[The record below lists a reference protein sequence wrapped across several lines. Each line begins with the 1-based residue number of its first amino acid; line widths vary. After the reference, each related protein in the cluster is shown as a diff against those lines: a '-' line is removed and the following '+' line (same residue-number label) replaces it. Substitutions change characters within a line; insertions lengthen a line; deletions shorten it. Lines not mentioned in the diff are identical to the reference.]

1 LPGQEPDCNN
11 EDEADKQVPGRCYPQ
26 RERGAPDRFGFA
38 GMAGADNDTYS
49 KGISWDNP
57 TPKEAFTRADS
68 PLWWD
73 AVNSE
78 MASLL
83 AKNVYEEVQEA
94 DLPMNY
100 RPLPSRLILKIKRD
114 LKGNIDKYKCRLV
127 AKGYQQVL
135 GRDYDE
141 VFAPTVETATLRTVL
156 ADMVERDAYA
166 GQFDVSTAFLNGDL
180 TEVVY
185 LRLPKELG
193 GGIWRLRKALYG
205 LKQAARAWHMTL
217 RKVMEELGYRVSG
230 VDPCLFMRNNRP
242 ELIIVVIHVDDGV
255 CTGPKLL
262 VIAAITEIGNKLDIK
277 QLGEAHVFLGLEIRR
292 SGDRL
297 WLGQEKIHF
306 WYAGALQYEELQA
319 GQNTDRGRQDSEQG
333 GRGIGGRHAL
343 CGMCWSTDVHSNDDS
358 PGHRIRCW
366 LAVPLYGGA
375 NHGALASSE
384 ARSAVPCGHTQHR
397 HCI

>member
-1 LPGQEPDCNN
+1 MCLAKLLDVLSRPSSKRVLCGPGH
-11 EDEADKQVPGRCYPQ
+11 
-26 RERGAPDRFGFA
+26 
-38 GMAGADNDTYS
+38 GADNDTYS

-185 LRLPKELG
+185 LRLLKELG

-205 LKQAARAWHMTL
+205 LKQAARAWHLTL

-230 VDPCLFMRNNRP
+230 VDPCLF
-242 ELIIVVIHVDDGV
+242 
-255 CTGPKLL
+255 LL
-262 VIAAITEIGNKLDIK
+262 QSTISLQFN
-277 QLGEAHVFLGLEIRR
+277 QLGQRHKLQSYALVNICPLFPQCTHHGHLIAE
-292 SGDRL
+292 
-297 WLGQEKIHF
+297 F
-306 WYAGALQYEELQA
+306 WEG
-319 GQNTDRGRQDSEQG
+319 
-333 GRGIGGRHAL
+333 
-343 CGMCWSTDVHSNDDS
+343 
-358 PGHRIRCW
+358 
-366 LAVPLYGGA
+366 
-375 NHGALASSE
+375 
-384 ARSAVPCGHTQHR
+384 
-397 HCI
+397 